1 MLKNT
6 EIDLILLA
14 QIDSVRRCRQNRRL
28 ACASQASM
36 PSWFTR
42 LAGYPTRATARPDT
56 WATFEEGEAAAFS
69 TASFAVA
76 DGGSLRLRA
85 TPSRRVA
92 LLIEPSPFTHTS
104 GYSNRFKK
112 LIQYLQ
118 QAGDQVLVIVP
129 DDSLHAPTQFA
140 GARIVTIPGFRFPL
154 YRRIMLTLGLRGVYS
169 ALRDFNPDVIHVTT
183 PGFFIW
189 SALLYARLLCKPL
202 LVSYHTHL
210 PIYTKRYGMAPL
222 VGMVWTMLRIQHNL
236 ADFTLTTSPQLCE
249 ELIQNG
255 FKHIGLWRKGMDTD
269 TFHPKFASSK
279 MRARLSGGNPDSP
292 LIIYVGRLGAEKGLE
307 IFESI
312 LKLMPDVRLGLVGDG
327 PARRLLERRLDR
339 TRTVFMGILHGD
351 ELSSAFASADVFVM
365 PSASETL
372 GFVALESMA
381 CGVPVV
387 GANAGGIPDIVQ
399 DTETGF
405 LFEPGDVSDCVR
417 KVQRILTDSAL
428 RARMSVAAR
437 TEACKWT
444 WEASI
449 AATRNIGH
457 GRAVSNFARSRESV
471 YRKHKSLKQ
480 SSWFWGLSLADRFFE
495 WTLRHVTRLKVYLW
509 ALVEKMPPSNQPMCQ
524 SR

>member
-1 MLKNT
+1 
-6 EIDLILLA
+6 
-14 QIDSVRRCRQNRRL
+14 
-28 ACASQASM
+28 M

-42 LAGYPTRATARPDT
+42 LAGYPAKAFARPDT
-56 WATFEEGEAAAFS
+56 WTTFEEGEAAAYATS
-69 TASFAVA
+69 SFAVA
-76 DGGSLRLRA
+76 DKESLHLNA

-118 QAGDQVLVIVP
+118 KAGDQVLVIVP
-129 DDSLHAPTQFA
+129 DDSLHAPTQYA
-140 GARIVTIPGFRFPL
+140 GARIVTISGFRFPL
-154 YRRIMLTLGLRGVYS
+154 YRRIMLTFGLRGVYS
-169 ALRDFNPDVIHVTT
+169 ALRDFDPDVIHVTT

-189 SALLYARLLCKPL
+189 SALLYARLLHKPL

-210 PIYTKRYGMAPL
+210 PIYTERYGMRPL

-255 FKHIGLWRKGMDTD
+255 FKHVGLWRKGMDTD
-269 TFHPKFASSK
+269 MFHPRFASFK
-279 MRARLSGGNPDSP
+279 MRMRLTDGNPDSP
-292 LIIYVGRLGAEKGLE
+292 LILYVGRLGAEKGLE
-307 IFESI
+307 IFEPI
-312 LKLMPDVRLGLVGDG
+312 LKLMPDVRLGLIGDG
-327 PARRLLERRLDR
+327 PARRTLEQKLDR
-339 TRTVFMGILHGD
+339 KRTIFTGILHGD

-387 GANAGGIPDIVQ
+387 GANAGGIPDIVRDGQ
-399 DTETGF
+399 TGF
-405 LFEPGDVSDCVR
+405 LFTPEDVSDCVR
-417 KVQRILTDSAL
+417 KVRSLLSDSEL
-428 RARMSVAAR
+428 RSRMGTAAR
-437 TEACKWT
+437 AEACEWT

-457 GRAVSNFARSRESV
+457 GRAVSNFVRLRES
-471 YRKHKSLKQ
+471 KSSCSYT
-480 SSWFWGLSLADRFFE
+480 SSEEISPSWSLSLTNRLWAK
-495 WTLRHVTRLKVYLW
+495 WTLRHLIAMKAYMWNLFERISSSKHPSLGIRDVTR
-509 ALVEKMPPSNQPMCQ
+509 
-524 SR
+524 